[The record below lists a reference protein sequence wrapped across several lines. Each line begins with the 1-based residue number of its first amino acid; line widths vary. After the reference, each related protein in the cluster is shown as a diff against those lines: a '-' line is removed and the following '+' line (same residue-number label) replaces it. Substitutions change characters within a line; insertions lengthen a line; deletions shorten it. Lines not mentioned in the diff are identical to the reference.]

1 MRRRKFY
8 GMLLFIAGVLFAFS
22 AAVTAQSGDDLDPT
36 TDSPDAA
43 VSWEWLISTSS
54 ESDLDL
60 TLANPGDKALV
71 EQTVNGYTVR
81 IINVKRSIERKFG
94 YSENGATD
102 VQAISVDV
110 CYSMPDIGEWHLEI
124 LPLMPT
130 SDFDVPR
137 GWEGRYN
144 YWNEKK
150 ADGKETGEKCARYTY
165 AFALETKIGLPITI
179 EISKL
184 WMIPY
189 GGYDACWEMKER
201 FETNPR
207 AREAGITIHCTDIPT
222 GVPDG
227 MEPLAIA
234 SVHLDGYDESRLT
247 KQEAHRLMLEIES
260 GVIYGPWVFTI
271 DSLNTDESQL

>member
-1 MRRRKFY
+1 MKKIKLIICLY
-8 GMLLFIAGVLFAFS
+8 LLICCGSILASDLVFADS
-22 AAVTAQSGDDLDPT
+22 LDLQYDPT
-36 TDSPDAA
+36 EGE
-43 VSWEWLISTSS
+43 VMREWLLATSS

-81 IINVKRSIERKFG
+81 IINLKRSIERKFG

-102 VQAISVDV
+102 VQVISVDV
-110 CYSMPDIGEWHLEI
+110 CYTTPDSIEWLLDGPPDMLRTDSI
-124 LPLMPT
+124 A
-130 SDFDVPR
+130 SQ
-137 GWEGRYN
+137 GWEEKFN
-144 YWNEKK
+144 YWDEKK
-150 ADGKETGEKCARYTY
+150 ADGKEIGEKCVRYM
-165 AFALETKIGLPITI
+165 FNFDLETKIDPPITI
-179 EISKL
+179 EFSELKVSTS
-184 WMIPY
+184 
-189 GGYDACWEMKER
+189 GGYYPCREMKER

-247 KQEAHRLMLEIES
+247 KQEAHALMLEIES
-260 GVIYGPWVFTI
+260 GVIYGPWIFRIHPT
-271 DSLNTDESQL
+271 N

>member
-1 MRRRKFY
+1 MDVGY
-8 GMLLFIAGVLFAFS
+8 TTPDSIEWLLDGLPDMLR
-22 AAVTAQSGDDLDPT
+22 
-36 TDSPDAA
+36 TDSIA
-43 VSWEWLISTSS
+43 S
-54 ESDLDL
+54 
-60 TLANPGDKALV
+60 
-71 EQTVNGYTVR
+71 Q
-81 IINVKRSIERKFG
+81 
-94 YSENGATD
+94 
-102 VQAISVDV
+102 
-110 CYSMPDIGEWHLEI
+110 
-124 LPLMPT
+124 
-130 SDFDVPR
+130 
-137 GWEGRYN
+137 GWEEKTN

-165 AFALETKIGLPITI
+165 AFALETKIELPITI

-189 GGYDACWEMKER
+189 GGYDACWEMRER

-207 AREAGITIHCTDIPT
+207 AREAGLKIGCENIPT

-260 GVIYGPWVFTI
+260 GVKRTVTV
-271 DSLNTDESQL
+271 

>member
-1 MRRRKFY
+1 MKKIKLIICLY
-8 GMLLFIAGVLFAFS
+8 LLICCGSILASDLVFADS
-22 AAVTAQSGDDLDPT
+22 LDLQYDPT
-36 TDSPDAA
+36 EGE
-43 VSWEWLISTSS
+43 VMREWLLATSS

-81 IINVKRSIERKFG
+81 IINLKRSIERKFG

-102 VQAISVDV
+102 VQVISVDV
-110 CYSMPDIGEWHLEI
+110 CYTTPDSIEWLLDGPPDMLRTDSI
-124 LPLMPT
+124 V
-130 SDFDVPR
+130 SQ
-137 GWEGRYN
+137 GWEEKFN
-144 YWNEKK
+144 YWDEKK
-150 ADGKETGEKCARYTY
+150 ADGKEIGEKCVRYM
-165 AFALETKIGLPITI
+165 FNFDLETKIDPPITI
-179 EISKL
+179 EFSELKVSTS
-184 WMIPY
+184 
-189 GGYDACWEMKER
+189 GGYYPCREMKER

-247 KQEAHRLMLEIES
+247 KQEAHALMLEIES
-260 GVIYGPWVFTI
+260 GVIYGPWIFRIHPT
-271 DSLNTDESQL
+271 N

>member
-1 MRRRKFY
+1 MKKIKLIICLY
-8 GMLLFIAGVLFAFS
+8 LLICCGSILASDLVFADS
-22 AAVTAQSGDDLDPT
+22 LDLQYDPT
-36 TDSPDAA
+36 EGE
-43 VSWEWLISTSS
+43 VMREWLLATSS

-81 IINVKRSIERKFG
+81 IINLKRSIERKFG

-102 VQAISVDV
+102 VQVISVDV
-110 CYSMPDIGEWHLEI
+110 CYTTPDSIEWLLDGPPDMLRTDSI
-124 LPLMPT
+124 A
-130 SDFDVPR
+130 SQ
-137 GWEGRYN
+137 GWEEKFN
-144 YWNEKK
+144 YWDEKK
-150 ADGKETGEKCARYTY
+150 ADGKEIGEKCVRYM
-165 AFALETKIGLPITI
+165 FNFDLETKIDPPITI
-179 EISKL
+179 EFSELKVSTS
-184 WMIPY
+184 
-189 GGYDACWEMKER
+189 GGYYPCREMKER

-271 DSLNTDESQL
+271 DSLNTDEFQP